1 MRYINLLLTLTMTTN
16 TDKIMYS
23 HDKCLKQV
31 TTMMLHGLTHSPQ
44 STHRVKSWKSHHFV
58 KCRSSVW
65 VRRGKK
71 RQRSAILHEPCN
83 MVGCSSPFPR
93 LWVHRWIN
101 HWSLWCMAS
110 ATSELRLPSQLQ
122 GVTTLWPVPDY
133 TDWWEA
139 HVCEQLAHGCYM
151 KAEQPRFEPATF
163 WVTSAML

>member
-1 MRYINLLLTLTMTTN
+1 MTNAWNKSLQWCYMDWLTVHKALTE
-16 TDKIMYS
+16 
-23 HDKCLKQV
+23 LKA
-31 TTMMLHGLTHSPQ
+31 L
-44 STHRVKSWKSHHFV
+44 KSHHFV
-58 KCRSSVW
+58 ICWSSVW

-83 MVGCSSPFPR
+83 MVGCSSPFLR

-110 ATSELRLPSQLQ
+110 ATSDLRLPSQLQ
-122 GVTTLWPVPDY
+122 GITALWPVPDY
-133 TDWWEA
+133 TAWWEA

-163 WVTSAML
+163 WVARAMH